1 MESDVFYGAIKANDH
16 FYDFEPYNELPFFAT
31 FLLPQSHRLYMAFC

>member
-16 FYDFEPYNELPFFAT
+16 FYSFEPNNELFFSAGI
-31 FLLPQSHRLYMAFC
+31 PLYKASSWL

>member
-16 FYDFEPYNELPFFAT
+16 FYDFEPNNELFFNAGI
-31 FLLPQSHRLYMAFC
+31 SLYTVLSWL